1 MQQDTISSFQNPLS
15 RASPREAFS
24 SVTDAITTCLSS
36 CACQRSPAAFIMAL
50 TRAML
55 LVTVCSAALF
65 AVEGQHI
72 SRRPVPFT
80 GAEFHLRQ
88 HPVHPAAGR
97 SLLSQAPST
106 STIVAQASSSAS
118 VVELIHQSPN
128 GVHDVLPKLV
138 DVSAQASASATANVI
153 LGAASVD
160 VYATASSVAS
170 IFSQQSSKAPQVHAC
185 ARSKASVITFADL
198 S

>member
-1 MQQDTISSFQNPLS
+1 M
-15 RASPREAFS
+15 
-24 SVTDAITTCLSS
+24 
-36 CACQRSPAAFIMAL
+36 

-55 LVTVCSAALF
+55 LVAVCSAALF

-72 SRRPVPFT
+72 STVSSCLLRPVPFT

-88 HPVHPAAGR
+88 HPVPAAGR
-97 SLLSQAPST
+97 TLLSEPPST
-106 STIVAQASSSAS
+106 SIIVAQASSSAS
-118 VVELIHQSPN
+118 VVELIHQSPG
-128 GVHDVLPKLV
+128 GVHDLLPKLV

-185 ARSKASVITFADL
+185 ARSKASVITSADL

>member
-1 MQQDTISSFQNPLS
+1 
-15 RASPREAFS
+15 
-24 SVTDAITTCLSS
+24 
-36 CACQRSPAAFIMAL
+36 MAL

-55 LVTVCSAALF
+55 LVAVCSAALF

-72 SRRPVPFT
+72 STVSSCLLRPVPFT

-88 HPVHPAAGR
+88 HLVPAAGR
-97 SLLSQAPST
+97 TLLTAPST
-106 STIVAQASSSAS
+106 ATIVARASSSAS
-118 VVELIHQSPN
+118 VVELIHQSPG
-128 GVHDVLPKLV
+128 GVFDVLPSLV

-170 IFSQQSSKAPQVHAC
+170 IFSQQSATAPQVQAC
-185 ARSKASVITFADL
+185 ARSKSVITLADL
-198 S
+198 HEQTRE